1 MNYERNYLSSCLVR
15 SRRDAGSRVIRSP
28 IVTYCYKATLIGC
41 DDSDRLWEKVGSK
54 HDVIIEDFRIR
65 EKREGRSCV

>member
-41 DDSDRLWEKVGSK
+41 DDPDRLWKEISGK
-54 HDVIIEDFRIR
+54 HNIIIENFRIR
-65 EKREGRSCV
+65 EEGERGACF